1 MLRYLL
7 ITTGFLSTALA
18 VVGMFLPLL
27 PTVPFLLLAA
37 ACFAR
42 SSERFY
48 VWLVNHRELGPIV
61 CPYLNGDG
69 VPVRA
74 KVVTIT
80 LLWLSIGISLWVV
93 EPLWLH
99 VLLFSIAVGVTLYM
113 LSLPV
118 LLPSVDENS
127 AAGGGG
133 NSDE

>member
-7 ITTGFLSTALA
+7 IGIGFLSTTLA

-48 VWLVNHRELGPIV
+48 AWLVNHRHLGPIV
-61 CPYLNGDG
+61 SPYLNGGG
-69 VPVRA
+69 VPLRA
-74 KVVTIT
+74 RVITIV
-80 LLWLSIGISLWVV
+80 LLWFSIGISLWIV

-113 LSLPV
+113 LSLPGEADAIAEKRCK
-118 LLPSVDENS
+118 SNE
-127 AAGGGG
+127 
-133 NSDE
+133 